1 MHISWPKSR
10 YPLPPT
16 DACDRHR
23 PYRTGHPAS
32 YCFVSGEG
40 LLVQSVGHAAACDAG
55 KDDASIQSI
64 YYHPHTF
71 FSLSPQVTLQG
82 RDILPRLHEN
92 DATESPP
99 LVSPRRREF
108 VRDAREFPYNFLCQG
123 TTNDYGKTCSDCVS
137 DYHSSFIHFH
147 LLSKQVT
154 AHYALPTA
162 LAFLAIST
170 RGLVPRRDV
179 LAFGELTGG
188 GALVTVRR
196 IQIEELV
203 CARDNGKTLV
213 LVPRENFDRLSD
225 ESIINAAG
233 YFHEV
238 KVSPARLR
246 IYAWISGL
254 LKRGLFHP

>member
-1 MHISWPKSR
+1 MRLKAHPWYHQGVENSFEMHVNF
-10 YPLPPT
+10 PT
-16 DACDRHR
+16 TSFAKVRQTITEKR
-23 PYRTGHPAS
+23 
-32 YCFVSGEG
+32 
-40 LLVQSVGHAAACDAG
+40 VQ
-55 KDDASIQSI
+55 I
-64 YYHPHTF
+64 
-71 FSLSPQVTLQG
+71 
-82 RDILPRLHEN
+82 
-92 DATESPP
+92 
-99 LVSPRRREF
+99 
-108 VRDAREFPYNFLCQG
+108 
-123 TTNDYGKTCSDCVS
+123 VS
-137 DYHSSFIHFH
+137 DYHSSFFHFH
-147 LLSKQVT
+147 LLYKQVT

-254 LKRGLFHP
+254 